1 MDDDLDVRGPRVLG
15 GVGRGVAIA
24 ALNVGVVATLLAI
37 ATSTGEVFALV
48 VMCGGV
54 PGVALGLVLGIVA
67 AVLAHS
73 NPWVRRVVILLP
85 ALALVWG
92 LAHAF
97 EMRPFAELA
106 AVPTLFAALGLEHLT
121 RRTVRPLAPARVAA
135 APTPVHPA

>member
-15 GVGRGVAIA
+15 GVGRGVALA

-37 ATSTGEVFALV
+37 ATGAGEVAALV
-48 VMCGGV
+48 VMCGGL

-67 AVLAHS
+67 AVLAGHH
-73 NPWVRRVVILLP
+73 PWVRRVVILLP

-97 EMRPFAELA
+97 DMRPYAELA
-106 AVPTLFAALGLEHLT
+106 AVPTLVAALALEHQT
-121 RRTVRPLAPARVAA
+121 RRPVRPLAPARVR
-135 APTPVHPA
+135 